1 MEGFTSS
8 FHSLK
13 PSSFSLIDIDHNMDL
28 LNQFSFQYDNSS
40 MSSQSFMGSSNDNFL
55 SQQVLL
61 PSFDHHFVQ
70 DIQPVYLEHEKK
82 NVMMITEPVSIDPI
96 INGKRK
102 TMDVSSSN
110 TSGNSSYLS
119 VSEIDEKK
127 HQSSSRKGKKVKM
140 SDHGEQQKEV
150 VHVRARRG
158 QATDSHSIA
167 ERVRR
172 GKINERLKCL
182 QDIVP
187 GCYKSMGMAVMLD
200 EIINY
205 VQSLQNQVEF
215 LSMKLTEASRFHNF
229 DSDSTPIDAFQMEN
243 IIEGLKMQRLK
254 EREESGP
261 VDLSFGSY
269 PSLPYH
275 RT

>member
-13 PSSFSLIDIDHNMDL
+13 PSFSFIDIDQNMEL
-28 LNQFSFQYDNSS
+28 FNQFSIQYDNSS
-40 MSSQSFMGSSNDNFL
+40 MSTSQSFMGFSNDNFM
-55 SQQVLL
+55 SQQVL
-61 PSFDHHFVQ
+61 PSFDHQFVQ
-70 DIQPVYLEHEKK
+70 SFQPVFQHEKK
-82 NVMMITEPVSIDPI
+82 NVMVIPEPAPMGPVL
-96 INGKRK
+96 NGKRK
-102 TMDVSSSN
+102 LMDVSSSS
-110 TSGNSSYLS
+110 SGNSSS
-119 VSEIDEKK
+119 HRVTDCVINDKK
-127 HQSSSRKGKKVKM
+127 FQSSDKGKKAKV
-140 SDHGEQQKEV
+140 SDNGEAPKEV

-172 GKINERLKCL
+172 GKINERLRCL

-215 LSMKLTEASRFHNF
+215 LSSKLSEASRFHNF
-229 DSDSTPIDAFQMEN
+229 DSESMHIDAFQMGN
-243 IIEGLKMQRLK
+243 VIEGLKLQRL
-254 EREESGP
+254 EENGP
-261 VDLSFGSY
+261 VDQSFGPY

>member
-1 MEGFTSS
+1 MEGFTSN
-8 FHSLK
+8 FPSLK
-13 PSSFSLIDIDHNMDL
+13 PSYSFIDIDQSMEL
-28 LNQFSFQYDNSS
+28 LHQFSIQYDNPN
-40 MSSQSFMGSSNDNFL
+40 MNSQSLTGFSNDNIL
-55 SQQVLL
+55 YQQVL
-61 PSFDHHFVQ
+61 PPFDHQFVQ
-70 DIQPVYLEHEKK
+70 SFQPVSQYEKK
-82 NVMMITEPVSIDPI
+82 NIMVIHEPVPTCPV

-102 TMDVSSSN
+102 AMDVSSSS
-110 TSGNSSYLS
+110 SGNSASQS
-119 VSEIDEKK
+119 VPENEINEKIY
-127 HQSSSRKGKKVKM
+127 QSSGKGKKVKA
-140 SDHGEQQKEV
+140 SENGEAAKEV

-172 GKINERLKCL
+172 GKINERLRCL

-215 LSMKLTEASRFHNF
+215 LSMKLTEASIFHNF
-229 DSDSTPIDAFQMEN
+229 DSDSKHTDAFQMGN
-243 IIEGLKMQRLK
+243 ATQGVKMQRLD
-254 EREESGP
+254 ERGDSGP

-275 RT
+275 TT